1 VEDDKFDG
9 RVFTAHVVTK
19 KKDPK
24 NASDR
29 LKKGT
34 GLGGTMRVAS
44 PSAAK
49 AAASPKDHLRAAQVQ
64 RATDQRSNPPNTEF
78 RRYMERGDLPII
90 VEHHS
95 SGIRPGW
102 KVEISKLD
110 YHHYLPIFF
119 DGLREKEEPYS
130 TIALKGCIDMLRVG
144 GTKIL
149 PVVPQLILPMK
160 IGLNTRDPFVMR
172 RVLLCLQDLVKSTD
186 MVGEALVPY
195 YRQLLPVMSVY
206 KDADK
211 NMGDKIDYSQH
222 KKTNIPALVNETLEL
237 LEQYGGEDAFINIK
251 YMIPTY
257 ESCTYN

>member
-1 VEDDKFDG
+1 VQQTSVATLRTLNSG
-9 RVFTAHVVTK
+9 ATWSVATCQLLWNTTA
-19 KKDPK
+19 
-24 NASDR
+24 A
-29 LKKGT
+29 
-34 GLGGTMRVAS
+34 
-44 PSAAK
+44 
-49 AAASPKDHLRAAQVQ
+49 
-64 RATDQRSNPPNTEF
+64 
-78 RRYMERGDLPII
+78 
-90 VEHHS
+90 
-95 SGIRPGW
+95 IRPGW